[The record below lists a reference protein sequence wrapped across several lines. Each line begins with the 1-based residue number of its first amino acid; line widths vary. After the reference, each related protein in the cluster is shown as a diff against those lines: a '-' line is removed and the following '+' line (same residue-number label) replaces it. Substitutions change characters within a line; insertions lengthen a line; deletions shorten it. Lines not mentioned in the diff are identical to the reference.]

1 MARHTSAIPL
11 LFFVLVAEVVVVL
24 DVSIQRSS
32 QRASAPLT
40 PIIRSHAVVSRPPES
55 AANAAPCPAPRP
67 SPRKVVVVEA
77 IVDERGQ
84 VESACVVLSVS
95 PTFDTRALAFVRD
108 HQYEPAIHNGKPIKV
123 FLNVSVFEHPR

>member
-1 MARHTSAIPL
+1 MARHTSTLPL
-11 LFFVLVAEVVVVL
+11 LFLVVVAEVAVVL
-24 DVSIQRSS
+24 DVSIQRTS
-32 QRASAPLT
+32 QRASAQPT
-40 PIIRSHAVVSRPPES
+40 PIIRSHAVVYRPPEP
-55 AANAAPCPAPRP
+55 AANADPCPTPRH

-95 PTFDTRALAFVRD
+95 PTFDTRALAFVRN